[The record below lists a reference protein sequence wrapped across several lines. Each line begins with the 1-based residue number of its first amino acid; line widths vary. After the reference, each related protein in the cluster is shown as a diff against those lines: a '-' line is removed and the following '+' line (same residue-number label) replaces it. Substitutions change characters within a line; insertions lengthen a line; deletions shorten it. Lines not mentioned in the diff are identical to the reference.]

1 MRKTNTPTT
10 ARNISRSAGEDVQVS
25 ILENWWME
33 WSRKLAHISKSIVIV
48 STEDFAT
55 CYGNCLL
62 MFSLWYFYFYK
73 VPTQLLLVSYFFI
86 YVPTY
91 VHRYDYYIFIN
102 EKLLSLVASK
112 RRCDLS
118 KGYLNI
124 FLKCQKVSKYLIY
137 FSKTL
142 RRRTLKNFLQ
152 ELLIHHLSF
161 RSWFVIYVF
170 KEMRPIFL
178 K

>member
-48 STEDFAT
+48 STKDFAT

-86 YVPTY
+86 CVHTY
-91 VHRYDYYIFIN
+91 VHRYDYYVFIN

-124 FLKCQKVSKYLIY
+124 FLKCHKSLKIPDIFFRDFEKANPKKL
-137 FSKTL
+137 SS
-142 RRRTLKNFLQ
+142 RTFNSPLK
-152 ELLIHHLSF
+152 LSLM
-161 RSWFVIYVF
+161 ICH
-170 KEMRPIFL
+170 ICI
-178 K
+178 